1 MQYKKTTL
9 TYCKAKKDGS
19 FTGYASVFGCVD
31 YDGDM
36 IVKGA
41 FTRSLAQ
48 WQEERKFPLLLWQ
61 HNVKEPIG
69 YCTHLQEDSY
79 GLFLRGQF
87 MLELRRGKEAYALA
101 KGRHLQGLSIGFIPQ
116 KTRRLKNYEVR
127 LLEQVSLKEI
137 SLVTFPANPKAAIT
151 RV

>member
-1 MQYKKTTL
+1 MDYKKIIL
-9 TYCKAKKDGS
+9 THCKAKKDGS

-31 YDGDM
+31 HDGDM

-41 FTRSLAQ
+41 FAASLAQ
-48 WQEERKFPLLLWQ
+48 WKQDMKWPLLLWQ

-69 YCTHLQEDSY
+69 YCTDLQEDGY
-79 GLFLRGQF
+79 GLAIRGQF

-116 KTRRLKNYEVR
+116 KTRRLKNYDVR
-127 LLEQVSLKEI
+127 LIERIDLKEI
-137 SLVTFPANPKAAIT
+137 SLVTFPANPKAGIT